1 MRYLFA
7 IGSIACLIVCLVVPV
22 IYFHGG
28 VDEAAYKNTMTA
40 ASVGWFVFATLW
52 GTRKSQA

>member
-1 MRYLFA
+1 MRYVFA
-7 IGSIACLIVCLVVPV
+7 LVSIVSLVTCLVVPV

-28 VDEAAYKNTMTA
+28 VDEAAYKNTMTV

-52 GTRKSQA
+52 ATKKSQA